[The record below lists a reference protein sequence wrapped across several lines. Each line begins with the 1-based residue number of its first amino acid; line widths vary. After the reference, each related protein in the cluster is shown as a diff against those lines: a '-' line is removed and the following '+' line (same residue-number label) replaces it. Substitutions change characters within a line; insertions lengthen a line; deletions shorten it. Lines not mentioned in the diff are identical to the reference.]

1 MQCKT
6 ISEYRSPNVLKMDC
20 QQIIDDYLK
29 WIKDNTVARTVEEGK
44 ICSISTPFLD
54 RHNDHLDIYILKN
67 NGTFRLTDNGYTIA
81 DLKMSGFEINTPKRD
96 SILKTALNGFGVKM
110 IVDELFVEATANNIG
125 QKKHYLIQA
134 ILAVNDMFNLAQETV
149 YSLFKED
156 VELYFRSNEIV
167 FSKDI
172 KLTGKSGFDHNID
185 FLVPS
190 SRNKPE
196 RLIKAINTAKK
207 DSILSSIMAFNDI
220 NQVRETPT
228 KNYVLYNDIEKIVSN
243 DVIGALDNYGI
254 KHIPWS
260 KKEQCLTEFSLS

>member
-1 MQCKT
+1 M
-6 ISEYRSPNVLKMDC
+6 EC
-20 QQIIDDYLK
+20 QQVITEYLR
-29 WIKDNTVARTVEEGK
+29 WIKDNTVVKTVEEGK

-54 RHNDHLDIYILKN
+54 RHNDHLDIYLIKTDNELK
-67 NGTFRLTDNGYTIA
+67 LTDNGYTIS
-81 DLKMSGFEINTPKRD
+81 DLKMSGFEINTPKRE

-110 IVDELFVEATANNIG
+110 NNNDELFVDATNNNIG
-125 QKKHYLIQA
+125 QKKHYLLQA

-156 VELYFRSNEIV
+156 VELFFRSSNII

-185 FLVPS
+185 FLIPQS
-190 SRNKPE
+190 KSKPE

-207 DSILSSIMAFNDI
+207 DTVLSSIMAFNDI
-220 NQVRETPT
+220 NQTRETKT
-228 KNYVLYNDIEKIVSN
+228 KNFVIYNDIEKEVSK
-243 DVIGALDNYGI
+243 DFIYALENYGV

-260 KKEQCLTEFSLS
+260 KKELCLSEFTLN